1 MNRITSRAFRMLLA
15 TCLLVCFT
23 GLAQAVKKP
32 KRKKRRPNPAL
43 AKIEDVAGLPRVLLI
58 GDSISMGYTVPT
70 RNLLAGKA
78 NVHRIPTN
86 GGPTTRGVSSLA
98 KWLGQSK
105 WDVIHLN
112 WGLHDLKGMAD
123 RPHQVSLE
131 DYEKNLRTMVVQLKA
146 TGATLIWAATTPVP
160 EGDMKPPR
168 SDADVVK
175 YNEVAAKVMTENGIQ
190 INDLYAFARPKL
202 KELQRPANVH
212 FTGPGS
218 KALAKQVADVIGKA
232 LAAE

>member
-15 TCLLVCFT
+15 MSLLVCLV
-23 GLAQAVKKP
+23 GVAQKAKKP
-32 KRKKRRPNPAL
+32 RKKRKPNPAL
-43 AKIEDVAGLPRVLLI
+43 AKVEDVAGLPRVLII

-70 RNLLAGKA
+70 RKLLEGKA
-78 NVHRIPTN
+78 NVHRIPAN
-86 GGPTTRGVSSLA
+86 GGPTTRGTASLT
-98 KWLGQSK
+98 KWLGKGK

-146 TGATLIWAATTPVP
+146 TGATLIWASTTPVP
-160 EGDMKPPR
+160 AGDMKPPR

-190 INDLYAFARPKL
+190 INDLYAFALPKL

-212 FTGPGS
+212 FSPEGS